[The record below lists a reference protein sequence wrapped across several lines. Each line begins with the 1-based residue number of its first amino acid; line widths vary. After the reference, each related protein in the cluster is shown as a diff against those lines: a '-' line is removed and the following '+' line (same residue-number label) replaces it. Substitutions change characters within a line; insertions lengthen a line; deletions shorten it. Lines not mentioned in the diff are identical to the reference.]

1 MLQPR
6 EKQHILMRNISG
18 HERDSSV
25 KKTRGGYLCVILIY
39 IFLNAWMPF
48 INMVNISNL
57 SRVLVLFNNVLF
69 SLEFSSNIKLSV
81 IDL

>member
-1 MLQPR
+1 MCDF
-6 EKQHILMRNISG
+6 NI
-18 HERDSSV
+18 
-25 KKTRGGYLCVILIY
+25 Y
-39 IFLNAWMPF
+39 FFNAWMPF

-57 SRVLVLFNNVLF
+57 IRVLVLFNNVLF